1 VGVRKYAVIYIKMN
15 KTDYLITHSLG
26 RLLGACEFAGLY
38 GKEMGVDV
46 LHEQLQKL
54 AALSKEIS
62 ADLEKNKQP

>member
-1 VGVRKYAVIYIKMN
+1 MN
-15 KTDYLITHSLG
+15 KNDYLITHSLG
-26 RLLGACEFAGLY
+26 RLLGACEFVGLY

-62 ADLEKNKQP
+62 QDLEKNKTQ

>member
-1 VGVRKYAVIYIKMN
+1 MN
-15 KTDYLITHSLG
+15 KNDYLITHSLG
-26 RLLGACEFAGLY
+26 RLLGACEFVGLY

-62 ADLEKNKQP
+62 ADLEKNKTQ

>member
-1 VGVRKYAVIYIKMN
+1 MN
-15 KTDYLITHSLG
+15 KNNYLVAHSLG

-54 AALSKEIS
+54 AALSKEIV

>member
-1 VGVRKYAVIYIKMN
+1 MA
-15 KTDYLITHSLG
+15 HSLG

-38 GKEMGVDV
+38 GKEQGIDV

-62 ADLEKNKQP
+62 AELNKNKTP

>member
-1 VGVRKYAVIYIKMN
+1 MN

-62 ADLEKNKQP
+62 KDLEKNKQP

>member
-1 VGVRKYAVIYIKMN
+1 MN
-15 KTDYLITHSLG
+15 KTDYLITHSLR

-38 GKEMGVDV
+38 NKEMGVDL

-62 ADLEKNKQP
+62 AELNKNKQP

>member
-1 VGVRKYAVIYIKMN
+1 MA
-15 KTDYLITHSLG
+15 HSLG
-26 RLLGACEFAGLY
+26 RLLGACEFVGLY
-38 GKEMGVDV
+38 GKEQGVDV

>member
-1 VGVRKYAVIYIKMN
+1 MA
-15 KTDYLITHSLG
+15 HSLG

-38 GKEMGVDV
+38 GKEMGVDL

-62 ADLEKNKQP
+62 AELNKNKTP

>member
-1 VGVRKYAVIYIKMN
+1 VGVRKYAVIYINMN

-62 ADLEKNKQP
+62 KDLEKNKQP

>member
-1 VGVRKYAVIYIKMN
+1 MV
-15 KTDYLITHSLG
+15 HSLG

-38 GKEMGVDV
+38 GKEMGVDL

-62 ADLEKNKQP
+62 AELNKNKTP

>member
-1 VGVRKYAVIYIKMN
+1 MN

-38 GKEMGVDV
+38 NKEMGVDL

-62 ADLEKNKQP
+62 KDLEKNQTQ

>member
-1 VGVRKYAVIYIKMN
+1 MGVRKYAVTYIKMN
-15 KTDYLITHSLG
+15 KNDYLMAHSLG

-38 GKEMGVDV
+38 KKENGVDL

-62 ADLEKNKQP
+62 AELEKNKTL

>member
-1 VGVRKYAVIYIKMN
+1 MN
-15 KTDYLITHSLG
+15 KTDYLMAHSLG

-38 GKEMGVDV
+38 GKEMGVEL

-62 ADLEKNKQP
+62 KDLEKNKQP

>member
-1 VGVRKYAVIYIKMN
+1 MN
-15 KTDYLITHSLG
+15 KNEYLMAHYLG

-46 LHEQLQKL
+46 LHEQLQNL
-54 AALSKEIS
+54 AALSKEIV

>member
-1 VGVRKYAVIYIKMN
+1 
-15 KTDYLITHSLG
+15 
-26 RLLGACEFAGLY
+26 
-38 GKEMGVDV
+38 V

>member
-1 VGVRKYAVIYIKMN
+1 MAHY
-15 KTDYLITHSLG
+15 LG

>member
-1 VGVRKYAVIYIKMN
+1 MA
-15 KTDYLITHSLG
+15 HSLG

-38 GKEMGVDV
+38 GKEMGVEL

-62 ADLEKNKQP
+62 KDLEKNKQP

>member
-1 VGVRKYAVIYIKMN
+1 MN
-15 KTDYLITHSLG
+15 KNDYLMARSLG

>member
-1 VGVRKYAVIYIKMN
+1 MN
-15 KTDYLITHSLG
+15 NTDYLMVHSLG

-38 GKEMGVDV
+38 KKEMGVDV

-62 ADLEKNKQP
+62 ADLNKNKIL

>member
-1 VGVRKYAVIYIKMN
+1 MA
-15 KTDYLITHSLG
+15 HSLG

-38 GKEMGVDV
+38 KKENGVDA

-62 ADLEKNKQP
+62 QELEKNKTL

>member
-1 VGVRKYAVIYIKMN
+1 MN
-15 KTDYLITHSLG
+15 KNDYLVAHSLG